1 MLRTTTTLT
10 LGLALAA
17 CTVGPN
23 YRRPTV
29 TPPPPGY
36 EELPASGQWKVAQ
49 PADTLIRAKWWEAFG
64 DPELNAL
71 EEQVTAANQTIVQA
85 EARFR
90 AARAA
95 IRGVRA
101 DLYPTVTVAPS
112 ATRTRPST
120 RARATGATGTIGT
133 TGTAAGGT
141 SSTTTVTTTTTT
153 DYTLPVDASYEVDLW
168 GRVRRGVEASVAN
181 AQALAADLETAR
193 LSMHAELATDYFEL
207 HGLDGQIALLRN
219 VTAGYETALKL
230 TIARHDQGIAS
241 GVDVAQAETQL
252 ATTRAQATDL
262 GIARAQF
269 EHAIAMLTGRMP
281 AQISVRQAAI
291 GTQPPA
297 IPVALPSQL
306 LERRPDI
313 AASER
318 AVAAANAQIG
328 VAKAAYFPTLSL
340 TGSAGVSSIALST
353 LISGPA
359 GFWSI
364 GAAVAQTVFEGG
376 RRRSATEQA
385 TANYEATVAAYRQT
399 VLNAFQDVEDNL
411 ATLRVLEQEAG
422 EQQQAVTA
430 AERALQLANERYRGG
445 ITTYLEVIT
454 AQGAALANERTA
466 IDLLTRRMTASV
478 GLVRALGGGWQASD
492 LPAGRAL
499 IAGK

>member
-10 LGLALAA
+10 LGVALAA

-23 YRRPTV
+23 YRRPAV
-29 TPPPPGY
+29 TPPPPAY
-36 EELPASGQWKVAQ
+36 KELPPPGQWKVAQ
-49 PADTLIRAKWWEAFG
+49 PADTLIRPKWWEVFG

-101 DLYPTVTVAPS
+101 DLYPTVTAAPS
-112 ATRTRPST
+112 VTRARPST
-120 RARATGATGTIGT
+120 RSRT
-133 TGTAAGGT
+133 TGTTAGAGT
-141 SSTTTVTTTTTT
+141 TAVATTTVT
-153 DYTLPVDASYEVDLW
+153 DYTLPLDASYEVDLW
-168 GRVRRGVEASVAN
+168 GRVRRGVESSVAN

-219 VTAGYETALKL
+219 VITGYETALKL

-269 EHAIAMLTGRMP
+269 EHAIGVLTGKMP
-281 AQISVRQAAI
+281 AEVSVRQAAI
-291 GTQPPA
+291 GTPPPA
-297 IPVALPSQL
+297 IPLALPSQL

-313 AASER
+313 AAAER
-318 AVAAANAQIG
+318 TVAAANAQIG

-340 TGSAGVSSIALST
+340 TGSAGVASVALST

-385 TANYEATVAAYRQT
+385 MANYDATVAAYRQS

-422 EQQQAVTA
+422 EQQEAVAA

-454 AQGAALANERTA
+454 AQTTALANERTA

-478 GLVRALGGGWQASD
+478 SLVRALGGGWQARD
-492 LPAGRAL
+492 LPAARAL